1 MESDLAIFTSQM
13 HNIKV
18 RYHIVGKQ
26 EELQEIHD
34 LYQAFKQKERPVMEE
49 GEDADWDGNIIL
61 ALGVDYGTSNLCGNI
76 KECRLS
82 ENLLYI
88 EADELALITDFHILL
103 KNRFKDLEI
112 YFATEDSENEMYVTN
127 DAEGKYFPN
136 LPNEHFIAPLD
147 Y

>member
-1 MESDLAIFTSQM
+1 MESDLAIFASQM

-49 GEDADWDGNIIL
+49 GEDADWEGNIIL

-76 KECRLS
+76 ES
-82 ENLLYI
+82 VN
-88 EADELALITDFHILL
+88 
-103 KNRFKDLEI
+103 
-112 YFATEDSENEMYVTN
+112 
-127 DAEGKYFPN
+127 
-136 LPNEHFIAPLD
+136 
-147 Y
+147 